1 MEKNK
6 LLYIIIAIIII
17 IILALIIYFVNQAP
31 KSDFNNIAQ
40 ENSSRINVRQTGEE
54 ESQANAS
61 NLINKKETQ
70 MKIEILKQGTGIE
83 SKVGDKLTVNYTGTF
98 EDGTKFDSSLNPGR
112 EPFIFTLGAGQVIK
126 GWDQGMLGMKIGE
139 QRKLIIPSELAYGTT
154 GAGGVIPPNATLVFV
169 VDLLKIN

>member
-1 MEKNK
+1 
-6 LLYIIIAIIII
+6 
-17 IILALIIYFVNQAP
+17 
-31 KSDFNNIAQ
+31 
-40 ENSSRINVRQTGEE
+40 
-54 ESQANAS
+54 
-61 NLINKKETQ
+61 